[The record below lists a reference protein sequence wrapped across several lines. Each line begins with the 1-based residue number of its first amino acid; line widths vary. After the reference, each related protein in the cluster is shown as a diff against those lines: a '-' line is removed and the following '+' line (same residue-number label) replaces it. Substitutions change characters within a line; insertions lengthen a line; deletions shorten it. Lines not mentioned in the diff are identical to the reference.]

1 MKKMKQLK
9 ILSLVASLGLLLACK
24 PKLHADLTV
33 GTISGPETE
42 LVKLASE
49 QAKQQYGM
57 TVKII
62 EFTDYHLPNEALV
75 DGSLDMNIYQH
86 LPFLKASI
94 AAKKYPIEAVGKTFI
109 YPMGIYSNRYKSI
122 DSLPQKAS
130 IAIPNDPSNSTR
142 ALILLQQAGLIEC
155 KNKEQLTVHDIVS
168 NPKQLKI
175 KELDAAQLPRVL
187 MDVDAAVINTSFAI
201 PAGLTPGKDSIYI
214 ESKDSP
220 YANLIVVKKNNDKQK
235 YITQFIQALHAQAV
249 ITKADELFG
258 SGGAIPAW

>member
-1 MKKMKQLK
+1 VSAEMAKFVSKYVSQKIYNKDEGFYVKSSVPTSYIAVVEAFGTKKADFATFSTFAY
-9 ILSLVASLGLLLACK
+9 ILTR
-24 PKLHADLTV
+24 D
-33 GTISGPETE
+33 I
-42 LVKLASE
+42 
-49 QAKQQYGM
+49 
-57 TVKII
+57 
-62 EFTDYHLPNEALV
+62 
-75 DGSLDMNIYQH
+75 
-86 LPFLKASI
+86 
-94 AAKKYPIEAVGKTFI
+94 KKYPIEAVGKTFI

-122 DSLPQKAS
+122 DSLPPKAS

-155 KNKEQLTVHDIVS
+155 KNKEQLTVHDIVK

-220 YANLIVVKKNNDKQK
+220 YANLIVVKKNNDKQI
-235 YITQFIQALHAQAV
+235 YITHFIQALHAQAV
-249 ITKADELFG
+249 ITKAEELFG
-258 SGGAIPAW
+258 AGGAIPAW